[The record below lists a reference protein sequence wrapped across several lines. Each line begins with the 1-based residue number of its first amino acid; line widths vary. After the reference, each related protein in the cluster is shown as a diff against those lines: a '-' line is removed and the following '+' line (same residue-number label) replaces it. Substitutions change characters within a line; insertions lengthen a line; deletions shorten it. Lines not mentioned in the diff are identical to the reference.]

1 MPHQAVILW
10 KSVVQQLQNLPTLT
24 LPQQQTAPAKVDKQ
38 IDVLAS
44 LAAPLPRAVWK
55 QLIRNMKVILLA
67 VPT

>member
-1 MPHQAVILW
+1 MPHQAVVLW

-24 LPQQQTAPAKVDKQ
+24 PPQQQTAAAKVDEQ

-44 LAAPLPRAVWK
+44 LEAPLPRAVWK
-55 QLIRNMKVILLA
+55 QLIRDMKVSLPT

>member
-55 QLIRNMKVILLA
+55 QLIRSMKVILLT